1 MTLTCGYSSSE
12 LFEGMVWLV
21 GDYSTRVVDLVCSID
36 LVSKNNL
43 CGLMLAG
50 LIGLSSDFLFVS

>member
-1 MTLTCGYSSSE
+1 MGTARVSCLKAWCD
-12 LFEGMVWLV
+12 WV

>member
-1 MTLTCGYSSSE
+1 MGTARVSCLKAWCG
-12 LFEGMVWLV
+12 WV